1 LVHISELPSDYFHF
15 DPGKHMLLGER
26 TAKRYRLGDRLRVK
40 VARVDLE
47 TTKIDFVLTD
57 SSHS

>member
-1 LVHISELPSDYFHF
+1 
-15 DPGKHMLLGER
+15 MLLGER